1 MSSMTC
7 IQPSMQQIMKKN
19 SSDDIIEEVHL
30 NETFNINF
38 QSSKK
43 IIDQVNLSQIAS
55 STTNVDITNTLNSQ
69 SFISK

>member
-1 MSSMTC
+1 
-7 IQPSMQQIMKKN
+7 MQQIMKKN